1 MSSRKASEENVQN
14 VNPALFLA
22 TAYDKA
28 SEAWT
33 TCSPNFTVC
42 RSFQICLMLISL
54 MLAK

>member
-22 TAYDKA
+22 TSYDKA

-33 TCSPNFTVC
+33 TCSPNSMVC
-42 RSFQICLMLISL
+42 QSFQLSLMVISL

>member
-42 RSFQICLMLISL
+42 QSFQICLMLISL